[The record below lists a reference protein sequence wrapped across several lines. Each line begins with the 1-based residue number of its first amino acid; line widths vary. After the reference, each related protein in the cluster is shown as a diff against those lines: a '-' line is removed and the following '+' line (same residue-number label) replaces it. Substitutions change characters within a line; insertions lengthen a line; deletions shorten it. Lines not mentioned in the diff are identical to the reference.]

1 MFDKM
6 QVFQHEN
13 FGQIRTLSV
22 DGTPWFVAVDICKA
36 LEHSN
41 TTMALERL
49 DDDERAKF
57 NLGHPMNETNF
68 VNEYGLYS
76 LVLGSRKPEAKA
88 FKRWITHEVIPSIR
102 KTGSYSVKRSEN
114 SENVYL
120 KAAQILSRCTAANR
134 PYVLAM
140 LEAGGIK
147 VDVAEERPKAK
158 ELPAALKKER
168 RGETIYGMSHERDV
182 LFALW
187 NCELPLKELAGVTG
201 IPLETLRSYY
211 LAKTIPTERHIGLL
225 KESLKCL
232 IDNKVGA

>member
-1 MFDKM
+1 MHNLEIFNH
-6 QVFQHEN
+6 QE
-13 FGQIRTLSV
+13 FGQLRMLMI
-22 DGTPWFVAVDICKA
+22 DEIPWFAAVDVC
-36 LEHSN
+36 
-41 TTMALERL
+41 MALDVQNVTQAITRL
-49 DDDERAKF
+49 DEDERSMF
-57 NLGHPMNETNF
+57 NIGRQGETNF

-102 KTGSYSVKRSEN
+102 KTGSYSVKRTEN

-158 ELPAALKKER
+158 ELPAAPKKER